1 MKTYVISF
9 IIENFYSMIIL
20 LTLIVLGIY
29 FLDKNGLLEL
39 KNNQVYK
46 DSLLENK
53 DKQVHDSF
61 LKNYDIKSSIIGSI
75 GIIIFFIFYY
85 ILFN

>member
-1 MKTYVISF
+1 
-9 IIENFYSMIIL
+9 MIIL